1 MKRSVTAAVRFL
13 RAHKISYA
21 EHVYAYQERGGTS
34 VSAHELGVSEHV
46 VVKTL
51 VMQTETGKPL
61 VVLMHGD
68 KQVSTKGLARIIGTK
83 GVAPCDPVVANKHS
97 GYIVGGTSPFGT
109 RKTMPIYM
117 EKSIL
122 DLPRIYINGGAKGF
136 LVSLAPNVLADV
148 LNAVTVSVATEGD

>member
-1 MKRSVTAAVRFL
+1 M
-13 RAHKISYA
+13 
-21 EHVYAYQERGGTS
+21 
-34 VSAHELGVSEHV
+34 
-46 VVKTL
+46 VKTL

-148 LNAVTVSVATEGD
+148 LNAVPVSVATEGD

>member
-21 EHVYAYQERGGTS
+21 EHLYAYQERGGTS

-148 LNAVTVSVATEGD
+148 LNAVPVSVATEGD